1 MKPAFEKAA
10 ARLAGVLKE
19 HAENRDRRPAARAA
33 LAKLRQSLQNPVY
46 AAPCVAPCAEGLD
59 GWGEELMYLV
69 AGLFALNPNHQ
80 EGVSFAAAFRS
91 IPDKSDSTER
101 RFQMLLAARREQ
113 LPDLLRHGVKLL
125 ASKGVGLDWKL
136 LMFDLYNWDSPYNT
150 VQKKWA
156 KDFYR
161 SQTAGNLGEKN
172 TEGEVSA

>member
-10 ARLAGVLKE
+10 ARLADVLKE
-19 HAENRDRRPAARAA
+19 HAENKDKRPASRAA
-33 LAKLRQSLQNPVY
+33 LAKLRQSLQNPLY
-46 AAPCVAPCAEGLD
+46 AAPYVAPCTEGLD

-91 IPDKSDSTER
+91 MPDKSDSTER

-113 LPDLLRHGVKLL
+113 LPDLLRHGVKLM
-125 ASKGVGLDWKL
+125 ASKGAGLDWKL
-136 LMFDLYNWDSPYNT
+136 LMLDLYGWESPYNS
-150 VQKKWA
+150 VQRKWA
-156 KDFYR
+156 RDFYR
-161 SQTAGNLGEKN
+161 GQAAEDLGEEN